1 MDIGGGL
8 VEVEADYLARQRGEG
23 AEGLLEVA
31 AEVGDALGAQPV
43 DHIFDLRPVLLEK
56 RDGRVVEQ
64 VLVAQN
70 EDWVN

>member
-31 AEVGDALGAQPV
+31 AEVGDTLGAQPV